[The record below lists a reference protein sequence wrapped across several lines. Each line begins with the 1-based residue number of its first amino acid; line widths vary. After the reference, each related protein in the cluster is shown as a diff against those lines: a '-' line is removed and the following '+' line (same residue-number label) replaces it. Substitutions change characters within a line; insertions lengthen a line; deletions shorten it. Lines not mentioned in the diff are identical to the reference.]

1 MSETK
6 TLVIDKK
13 ANLAKISLTLA
24 KFAALLAVATIA
36 PLFHNQPITGP
47 IVNATLFL
55 GVIFLGTQNALL
67 VGLIPSVIALSS
79 GLLPSPLA
87 PMVPFIMLGNAVL
100 IITFGWL
107 KQKNFWLAVGAS
119 SILKFLFLF
128 STSFVVINLI
138 AQKPIAQKASQMMAW
153 PQLTT
158 ALAGGLL
165 AYLILKIFVVMD
177 KGK

>member
-6 TLVIDKK
+6 TLAIDKK

-55 GVIFLGTQNALL
+55 GVIFLGTQNAIL
-67 VGLIPSVIALSS
+67 VGLIPSVIALAV

-87 PMVPFIMLGNAVL
+87 PMVPFIMISNAIL

-107 KQKNFWLAVGAS
+107 RQKNFWLAVGAGS
-119 SILKFLFLF
+119 VLKFLFLF
-128 STSFVVINLI
+128 STTFIITNLI
-138 AQKPIAQKASQMMAW
+138 AQKSIAQKAAQILSW
-153 PQLTT
+153 PQLIT

-165 AYLILKIFVVMD
+165 AYIILKAL
-177 KGK
+177 KKP